1 MRSEKR
7 YDAIVVGA
15 GIAGISTAYWLKEA
29 GQKVLLVDK
38 KGLLAG
44 ASGAAGAFLSPRLGK
59 GGDLQKITNEAYLF
73 ALGFYAKA
81 VPEGFFQK
89 GLVRIPK
96 DEGDA
101 EKFATYKKHLDL
113 PYRWCEA
120 EDLPFIAP
128 DFMRYGAFCFDHSAF
143 VDPMTVAKK
152 LISGIDTVWGVDAK
166 PERRGGHWYIGNCSA
181 KNIVLATGADK
192 LPVEIPYITI
202 GGLWG
207 ERVDVESSAEI
218 PVTLHQKLSVS
229 ANIDGIVRIG
239 ATHVRNDPR
248 SEIERVN
255 RLIVDAIALV
265 PDLRDQ
271 RIVRIYAGHR
281 SSVSDHFPIVGAVA
295 DTEAA
300 KVQLKT
306 PPKSLKPES
315 DAIPYLPGCYIVG
328 GFGGRG
334 FVFGPLMGRM
344 AAEKIVNGADVDIR
358 LSSDRYLLRYLRNR
372 R

>member
-7 YDAIVVGA
+7 YGSIVVGA

-59 GGDLQKITNEAYLF
+59 GGDLQRITNEAYRF
-73 ALGFYAKA
+73 ALDFYAKT

-96 DEGDA
+96 DAKDA
-101 EKFATYKKHLDL
+101 ETFEIYKAHLDL
-113 PYRWCEA
+113 PYQWCEA
-120 EDLPFIAP
+120 EDVPFIAP
-128 DFMRYGAFCFDHSAF
+128 DFMQYGAFRFDHSAF

-152 LISGIDTVWGVDAK
+152 LISGIDTVWGIDAK
-166 PERRGGHWYIGNCSA
+166 PERRGGCWHVGKYSA
-181 KNIVLATGADK
+181 KNIVLATGAEK

-202 GGLWG
+202 GGVWG
-207 ERVDVESSAEI
+207 ERVDVKSSAEI

-255 RLIVDAIALV
+255 QLIVDAIALV
-265 PDLRDQ
+265 PVLQDQ
-271 RIVRIYAGHR
+271 QIVRIYAGHR

-295 DTEAA
+295 DTETA

-306 PPKSLKPES
+306 PPRSLKPES
-315 DAIPYLPGCYIVG
+315 DAIPHLPGCYIIG

-334 FVFGPLMGRM
+334 FVFGPLMGWM
-344 AAEKIVNGADVDIR
+344 VAEKIVKSADVDLR
-358 LSSDRYLLRYLRNR
+358 VSLDRYLLRYLRKN
-372 R
+372 